1 MLSEEEKKAIKKF
14 EKLNINH
21 FNNETI
27 NKNDLLSYY
36 DGIIIL
42 NLINKQQEIVKNQSY
57 TNKKLRNKI
66 KTVKKERNKLQKKLD
81 LKNKMIIINGEIISL
96 NKIWNISKI
105 ENKDERI
112 ILINYVVDGKIIRYD
127 LDYSDVK
134 DDVNEEKTILEKDF
148 EKLEKALLEIDEP
161 EKKKLE
167 ARIKDLEFANS
178 ISRDLKDRYSRKIEA
193 IYKIIN
199 SGKLNKNKLIREIIE
214 NEKF

>member
-1 MLSEEEKKAIKKF
+1 ME
-14 EKLNINH
+14 
-21 FNNETI
+21 
-27 NKNDLLSYY
+27 
-36 DGIIIL
+36 
-42 NLINKQQEIVKNQSY
+42 
-57 TNKKLRNKI
+57 
-66 KTVKKERNKLQKKLD
+66 
-81 LKNKMIIINGEIISL
+81 NKMIFINGEIISL
-96 NKIWNISKI
+96 NNIWNISKI

-148 EKLEKALLEIDEP
+148 EKLEKALLEIDDP

-167 ARIKDLEFANS
+167 ARIKYLEFANS
-178 ISRDLKDRYSRKIEA
+178 ISRDLKDRYRKKIEA

-199 SGKLNKNKLIREIIE
+199 SGKLKKNKLIREIIV

>member
-1 MLSEEEKKAIKKF
+1 M
-14 EKLNINH
+14 
-21 FNNETI
+21 
-27 NKNDLLSYY
+27 
-36 DGIIIL
+36 
-42 NLINKQQEIVKNQSY
+42 
-57 TNKKLRNKI
+57 
-66 KTVKKERNKLQKKLD
+66 
-81 LKNKMIIINGEIISL
+81 KNKMIFINGEIISL
-96 NKIWNISKI
+96 NNIWNISKI

-148 EKLEKALLEIDEP
+148 EKLEKALLEIDDP

-178 ISRDLKDRYSRKIEA
+178 ISRDLKDRYRRKIEA

-199 SGKLNKNKLIREIIE
+199 SGKLKKNKLIREIIE

>member
-1 MLSEEEKKAIKKF
+1 ME
-14 EKLNINH
+14 
-21 FNNETI
+21 
-27 NKNDLLSYY
+27 
-36 DGIIIL
+36 
-42 NLINKQQEIVKNQSY
+42 
-57 TNKKLRNKI
+57 
-66 KTVKKERNKLQKKLD
+66 
-81 LKNKMIIINGEIISL
+81 NKMIFINGEIISL
-96 NKIWNISKI
+96 NNIWNISKI

-112 ILINYVVDGKIIRYD
+112 ILINYVVNGKIIRYD

-148 EKLEKALLEIDEP
+148 EKLEKELLNVKDP

-178 ISRDLKDRYSRKIEA
+178 ISRDLKDRYRRKIEA

-199 SGKLNKNKLIREIIE
+199 SGKLKKNKLIREIIE

>member
-1 MLSEEEKKAIKKF
+1 M
-14 EKLNINH
+14 
-21 FNNETI
+21 
-27 NKNDLLSYY
+27 
-36 DGIIIL
+36 
-42 NLINKQQEIVKNQSY
+42 
-57 TNKKLRNKI
+57 
-66 KTVKKERNKLQKKLD
+66 
-81 LKNKMIIINGEIISL
+81 KNKMIFINGEIISL
-96 NKIWNISKI
+96 NNIWNISKI

-167 ARIKDLEFANS
+167 ARIEDLEFANS
-178 ISRDLKDRYSRKIEA
+178 ISKDLKNRYKRKIEA

-199 SGKLNKNKLIREIIE
+199 SGKLKKNKLISDIIE

>member
-1 MLSEEEKKAIKKF
+1 ME
-14 EKLNINH
+14 
-21 FNNETI
+21 
-27 NKNDLLSYY
+27 
-36 DGIIIL
+36 
-42 NLINKQQEIVKNQSY
+42 
-57 TNKKLRNKI
+57 
-66 KTVKKERNKLQKKLD
+66 
-81 LKNKMIIINGEIISL
+81 NKMIIINGEIISL
-96 NKIWNISKI
+96 NNIWNISKI

-148 EKLEKALLEIDEP
+148 EKLEKELLNVEDP

-178 ISRDLKDRYSRKIEA
+178 ISRDLKDRYRRKIEA

-199 SGKLNKNKLIREIIE
+199 SGKLKKNKLIREIIE
-214 NEKF
+214 NEKFWWKGSKDNKGI

>member
-1 MLSEEEKKAIKKF
+1 ME
-14 EKLNINH
+14 
-21 FNNETI
+21 
-27 NKNDLLSYY
+27 
-36 DGIIIL
+36 
-42 NLINKQQEIVKNQSY
+42 
-57 TNKKLRNKI
+57 
-66 KTVKKERNKLQKKLD
+66 
-81 LKNKMIIINGEIISL
+81 NKMIFINGEIISL
-96 NKIWNISKI
+96 NNIWNISKI

-148 EKLEKALLEIDEP
+148 EMLEKALLEIDDP

-178 ISRDLKDRYSRKIEA
+178 ISRDLKDRYRRKIEA

-199 SGKLNKNKLIREIIE
+199 SGKLKKNKLIREIIE

>member
-1 MLSEEEKKAIKKF
+1 ME
-14 EKLNINH
+14 
-21 FNNETI
+21 
-27 NKNDLLSYY
+27 
-36 DGIIIL
+36 
-42 NLINKQQEIVKNQSY
+42 
-57 TNKKLRNKI
+57 
-66 KTVKKERNKLQKKLD
+66 
-81 LKNKMIIINGEIISL
+81 NKMIFINGEIISL
-96 NKIWNISKI
+96 NNIWNISKI

-148 EKLEKALLEIDEP
+148 EKLEKALLEIDDP

-167 ARIKDLEFANS
+167 ARIKDLEFSNS
-178 ISRDLKDRYSRKIEA
+178 ISRDLKDRYRRKIEA

-199 SGKLNKNKLIREIIE
+199 SGKLKKNKLIREIIE

>member
-1 MLSEEEKKAIKKF
+1 ME
-14 EKLNINH
+14 
-21 FNNETI
+21 
-27 NKNDLLSYY
+27 
-36 DGIIIL
+36 
-42 NLINKQQEIVKNQSY
+42 
-57 TNKKLRNKI
+57 
-66 KTVKKERNKLQKKLD
+66 
-81 LKNKMIIINGEIISL
+81 NKMIFINGEIISL
-96 NKIWNISKI
+96 NNIWNISKI

-148 EKLEKALLEIDEP
+148 EKLEKALLNIEDP

-178 ISRDLKDRYSRKIEA
+178 ISRDLKDRYRRKIEA

-199 SGKLNKNKLIREIIE
+199 SGKLKKNKLIREIIE

>member
-1 MLSEEEKKAIKKF
+1 ME
-14 EKLNINH
+14 
-21 FNNETI
+21 
-27 NKNDLLSYY
+27 
-36 DGIIIL
+36 
-42 NLINKQQEIVKNQSY
+42 
-57 TNKKLRNKI
+57 
-66 KTVKKERNKLQKKLD
+66 
-81 LKNKMIIINGEIISL
+81 NKMIFINGEIISL
-96 NKIWNISKI
+96 NNIWNISKI

-148 EKLEKALLEIDEP
+148 EKLEKALLEIDDP

-178 ISRDLKDRYSRKIEA
+178 ISRDLKDRYRKKIEA

-199 SGKLNKNKLIREIIE
+199 SGKLKKNKLIREIIV

>member
-1 MLSEEEKKAIKKF
+1 ME
-14 EKLNINH
+14 
-21 FNNETI
+21 
-27 NKNDLLSYY
+27 
-36 DGIIIL
+36 
-42 NLINKQQEIVKNQSY
+42 
-57 TNKKLRNKI
+57 
-66 KTVKKERNKLQKKLD
+66 
-81 LKNKMIIINGEIISL
+81 NKMIFINGEIISL
-96 NKIWNISKI
+96 NNIWNISKI

-148 EKLEKALLEIDEP
+148 EKLEKELLNVEDPEI
-161 EKKKLE
+161 KKLE

-178 ISRDLKDRYSRKIEA
+178 ISRDLKDRYRRKIEA

-199 SGKLNKNKLIREIIE
+199 SGKLKKNKLIREIIE

>member
-1 MLSEEEKKAIKKF
+1 ME
-14 EKLNINH
+14 
-21 FNNETI
+21 
-27 NKNDLLSYY
+27 
-36 DGIIIL
+36 
-42 NLINKQQEIVKNQSY
+42 
-57 TNKKLRNKI
+57 
-66 KTVKKERNKLQKKLD
+66 
-81 LKNKMIIINGEIISL
+81 NKMIFINGEIISL
-96 NKIWNISKI
+96 NNIWNISKI

-148 EKLEKALLEIDEP
+148 EKLEKALLNIEDP

-167 ARIKDLEFANS
+167 ARIKELEFANS
-178 ISRDLKDRYSRKIEA
+178 ISRDLKDRYRRKIES

-199 SGKLNKNKLIREIIE
+199 SGKLKKNKLIREIIE

>member
-1 MLSEEEKKAIKKF
+1 MDMIK
-14 EKLNINH
+14 
-21 FNNETI
+21 
-27 NKNDLLSYY
+27 
-36 DGIIIL
+36 
-42 NLINKQQEIVKNQSY
+42 
-57 TNKKLRNKI
+57 
-66 KTVKKERNKLQKKLD
+66 
-81 LKNKMIIINGEIISL
+81 INGEIISL
-96 NKIWNISKI
+96 NNIWNISKI

-134 DDVNEEKTILEKDF
+134 DDVNEEKTIMEKDF
-148 EKLEKALLEIDEP
+148 EKLEKALLEIDDP

-178 ISRDLKDRYSRKIEA
+178 ISRDLKDRYRRKIEA

-199 SGKLNKNKLIREIIE
+199 SGKIKKNKLIREIIE

>member
-1 MLSEEEKKAIKKF
+1 ME
-14 EKLNINH
+14 
-21 FNNETI
+21 
-27 NKNDLLSYY
+27 
-36 DGIIIL
+36 
-42 NLINKQQEIVKNQSY
+42 
-57 TNKKLRNKI
+57 
-66 KTVKKERNKLQKKLD
+66 
-81 LKNKMIIINGEIISL
+81 NKMIFINGEIISL
-96 NKIWNISKI
+96 NNIWNISKI

-148 EKLEKALLEIDEP
+148 EKLEKELLNVEDP

-167 ARIKDLEFANS
+167 ARIKDLEFSNS
-178 ISRDLKDRYSRKIEA
+178 ISRDLKDRYRRKIEA

-199 SGKLNKNKLIREIIE
+199 SGKLKKNKLIREIIE

>member
-1 MLSEEEKKAIKKF
+1 M
-14 EKLNINH
+14 
-21 FNNETI
+21 
-27 NKNDLLSYY
+27 
-36 DGIIIL
+36 
-42 NLINKQQEIVKNQSY
+42 
-57 TNKKLRNKI
+57 
-66 KTVKKERNKLQKKLD
+66 
-81 LKNKMIIINGEIISL
+81 KNKMIFINGEIISL
-96 NKIWNISKI
+96 NNIWNISKI

-148 EKLEKALLEIDEP
+148 EKLEKALLEIDDP

-178 ISRDLKDRYSRKIEA
+178 ISRDLKDRYRRKIEA

-199 SGKLNKNKLIREIIE
+199 SGKLKKNKLIKEIIE

>member
-1 MLSEEEKKAIKKF
+1 ME
-14 EKLNINH
+14 
-21 FNNETI
+21 
-27 NKNDLLSYY
+27 
-36 DGIIIL
+36 
-42 NLINKQQEIVKNQSY
+42 
-57 TNKKLRNKI
+57 
-66 KTVKKERNKLQKKLD
+66 
-81 LKNKMIIINGEIISL
+81 NKMIFINGEIISL
-96 NKIWNISKI
+96 NNIWNISKI

-112 ILINYVVDGKIIRYD
+112 ILINYVVDEKIIRYD

-148 EKLEKALLEIDEP
+148 EKLEKALLEIDDP

-178 ISRDLKDRYSRKIEA
+178 ISRDLKDRYRKKIEA

-199 SGKLNKNKLIREIIE
+199 SGKLKKNKLIREIIV

>member
-1 MLSEEEKKAIKKF
+1 ME
-14 EKLNINH
+14 
-21 FNNETI
+21 
-27 NKNDLLSYY
+27 
-36 DGIIIL
+36 
-42 NLINKQQEIVKNQSY
+42 
-57 TNKKLRNKI
+57 
-66 KTVKKERNKLQKKLD
+66 
-81 LKNKMIIINGEIISL
+81 NKMLFINGEIISL
-96 NKIWNISKI
+96 NNIWNISKI

-148 EKLEKALLEIDEP
+148 EKLEKALLEIDDP

-178 ISRDLKDRYSRKIEA
+178 ISRDLKDRYRRKIEA

-199 SGKLNKNKLIREIIE
+199 SGKLKKNKLIREIIE

>member
-1 MLSEEEKKAIKKF
+1 ME
-14 EKLNINH
+14 
-21 FNNETI
+21 
-27 NKNDLLSYY
+27 
-36 DGIIIL
+36 
-42 NLINKQQEIVKNQSY
+42 
-57 TNKKLRNKI
+57 
-66 KTVKKERNKLQKKLD
+66 
-81 LKNKMIIINGEIISL
+81 NKMIIINGEIISL
-96 NKIWNISKI
+96 NNIWNISKI

-148 EKLEKALLEIDEP
+148 EKLEKALLEIDDP

-167 ARIKDLEFANS
+167 ARIKDLEFSNS
-178 ISRDLKDRYSRKIEA
+178 ISRDLKDRYRRKIEA

-199 SGKLNKNKLIREIIE
+199 SGKLKKNKLIREIIE

>member
-1 MLSEEEKKAIKKF
+1 ME
-14 EKLNINH
+14 
-21 FNNETI
+21 
-27 NKNDLLSYY
+27 
-36 DGIIIL
+36 
-42 NLINKQQEIVKNQSY
+42 
-57 TNKKLRNKI
+57 
-66 KTVKKERNKLQKKLD
+66 
-81 LKNKMIIINGEIISL
+81 NKMIFINGEIISL
-96 NKIWNISKI
+96 NNIWNISKI
-105 ENKDERI
+105 ENKDERL

-148 EKLEKALLEIDEP
+148 EKLEKALLNIEDP

-178 ISRDLKDRYSRKIEA
+178 ISRDLKDRYRRKIEA

-199 SGKLNKNKLIREIIE
+199 SGKLKKNKLIREIIE

>member
-1 MLSEEEKKAIKKF
+1 ME
-14 EKLNINH
+14 
-21 FNNETI
+21 
-27 NKNDLLSYY
+27 
-36 DGIIIL
+36 
-42 NLINKQQEIVKNQSY
+42 
-57 TNKKLRNKI
+57 
-66 KTVKKERNKLQKKLD
+66 
-81 LKNKMIIINGEIISL
+81 NKMIFINGEIISL
-96 NKIWNISKI
+96 NNIWNISKI

-148 EKLEKALLEIDEP
+148 EKLEKALLEIDDP

-178 ISRDLKDRYSRKIEA
+178 ISRDLKDRYRRKIEA

-199 SGKLNKNKLIREIIE
+199 SGKIKKNKLIREIIE